1 MAKMESGWRK
11 GSRQPE
17 RRTDSLAS
25 CQMVKPKA
33 TFQTEHSFVQQQIA
47 TCASSASH
55 KDATSEHLGHA
66 SKSLPL
72 SAIEVCPHGHRLQL
86 SMLCT
91 EA

>member
-33 TFQTEHSFVQQQIA
+33 SLWDRRTHPYTKIQQQRAGKQA
-47 TCASSASH
+47 TPNERS
-55 KDATSEHLGHA
+55 
-66 SKSLPL
+66 
-72 SAIEVCPHGHRLQL
+72 
-86 SMLCT
+86 
-91 EA
+91 